1 MSRASLA
8 IGALSTIVE
17 WYDFTLYLYLT
28 SVLAR
33 VFFGGGD
40 LALMAALAG
49 FAAAY
54 FLRPIGAV
62 VFGHI
67 GDRSGRRKSLLLSV
81 ALMTAGMLATA
92 LLPTYAQAGATAAW
106 LLFLLRCLMGFAIGG
121 EYSVIV
127 AYLLEGAPLSRRGL
141 VASLASA
148 ASEMGGLLAVVVS
161 YSVVSRLDM
170 AQLDAWGWR
179 IPFFVGA
186 ILAGAVWIARFA
198 MQESPDFERQLAGA
212 TVPRN
217 PLSYTLSRQR
227 LGILRSFTISALG
240 SITYYVGIT
249 YVPVF
254 LATVGKFSESISL
267 GFSTIAAI
275 AVILITP
282 ITGALS
288 DRLGRRPVLIGLAG
302 LSAAL
307 PIALFGLMGSG
318 SRLSALLGAIVLA
331 CVAGAVS
338 AIGAVATAEQFRGEG
353 RVSGLA
359 LGATSATVIFGGL
372 TPYLAQL
379 LIRQTGI
386 AAIPGGMIAAVAL
399 LVLPV
404 FFTIPET
411 APGRLGKKG

>member
-1 MSRASLA
+1 MSPASLA
-8 IGALSTIVE
+8 IAALSTIVE
-17 WYDFTLYLYLT
+17 WYDFTLYLYFT

-40 LALMAALAG
+40 LAVMAALAS

-54 FLRPIGAV
+54 FLRPIGAA

-92 LLPTYAQAGATAAW
+92 LLPTYGQAGATAAW
-106 LLFLLRCLMGFAIGG
+106 LLFLLRCLMGFSIGG

-127 AYLLEGAPLSRRGL
+127 AYLLEGAPSSRRGL

-148 ASEMGGLLAVVVS
+148 ASEIGGLMAVGVSYFVVS
-161 YSVVSRLDM
+161 GLDM

-186 ILAGAVWIARFA
+186 ILAGGVWIARFA
-198 MQESPDFERQLAGA
+198 MQESPDFERQLANA
-212 TVPRN
+212 TVPEN
-217 PLSYTLSRQR
+217 PLSYTLSTQR

-240 SITYYVGIT
+240 SVTYYVGIT

-254 LATVGKFSESISL
+254 LGTVGRFSESISL
-267 GFSTIAAI
+267 RFSSIAAI

-288 DRLGRRPVLIGLAG
+288 DRLGRRPVLLGLAG
-302 LSAAL
+302 LSATL
-307 PIALFGLMGSG
+307 PIALFGLMGTG
-318 SRLSALLGAIVLA
+318 SHLNALVGAIVLA

-379 LIRQTGI
+379 LVRQT
-386 AAIPGGMIAAVAL
+386 AMAEIPGAMIAAVAL

-404 FFTIPET
+404 FLTIPET